1 MADDN
6 KRFFEWVEVLSK
18 GILLGGSIGAIVGW
32 FDIIPLAKGVALGG
46 LCGCLAA
53 INFKQRRDDR
63 SE

>member
-6 KRFFEWVEVLSK
+6 KQFFEWVEILSK
-18 GILLGGSIGAIVGW
+18 GILLGGSIGAIAGW
-32 FDIIPLAKGVALGG
+32 FGIIHLAKGVALGG

-63 SE
+63 RE